1 MRIGQNMNFRSFY
14 SIFFFKRAGAIGRLP
29 LHLTLLI
36 LGSMLFSISAEA
48 QTNAANSTAGRA
60 TVETISQLRQKVAEF
75 VIAQYQTLHV
85 TKVEVKVGAL
95 DSRLRLAAC
104 NETLAFNLLDTTG
117 NGGNVN
123 VQVVCNRANTASGR
137 WTILVPTFATVF
149 RPVAIAGRALQR
161 GEPITA
167 ADVETEIR
175 DMSQYRQ
182 GFALEANLVIGKE
195 AKYPIAK
202 GEAFRTS
209 ALGAPL
215 VIKRGEEVS
224 IQATVGAIS
233 VVTNGIATGDGRLGQ
248 QIRVKNNQ
256 SERIINARV
265 VGPGKVQ
272 SLM

>member
-14 SIFFFKRAGAIGRLP
+14 SIFFFARDKDNKGSWRHALRMLACGWLM
-29 LHLTLLI
+29 LT
-36 LGSMLFSISAEA
+36 ANA
-48 QTNAANSTAGRA
+48 QAQANADSVKIEN
-60 TVETISQLRQKVAEF
+60 ISQLRQDVVQFLTAE
-75 VIAQYQTLHV
+75 YQSLQAD
-85 TKVEVKVGAL
+85 KVEVKVGAL
-95 DSRLRLAAC
+95 DARLRLAAC

-137 WTILVPTFATVF
+137 WTILVPTFVTVF
-149 RPVAIAGRALQR
+149 RPVATAGRALQR

-167 ADVETEIR
+167 ADVVTEVR
-175 DMSQYRQ
+175 DMGQYRQ
-182 GFALEANLVIGKE
+182 GFALESELVIGKE

-224 IQATVGAIS
+224 IEATVGAIS
-233 VVTNGIATGDGRLGQ
+233 VVTNGTATGDGRLGQ

>member
-1 MRIGQNMNFRSFY
+1 MNFRSFY
-14 SIFFFKRAGAIGRLP
+14 SIFFFRRNAIPRRLIPHLKLLLLAAMIFSSAIHAQSAGGD
-29 LHLTLLI
+29 TK
-36 LGSMLFSISAEA
+36 
-48 QTNAANSTAGRA
+48 
-60 TVETISQLRQKVAEF
+60 VENINQLRQKVAQFLTGE
-75 VIAQYQTLHV
+75 YQTLQA
-85 TKVEVKVGAL
+85 TKVEIKVGSL
-95 DSRLRLAAC
+95 DQRLRLAAC
-104 NETLAFNLLDTTG
+104 SETLAFNLLDTTG

-137 WTILVPTFATVF
+137 WTILVPALATVF

-182 GFALEANLVIGKE
+182 GFALEPELIIGKE
-195 AKYPIAK
+195 AKYPVAK

-233 VVTNGIATGDGRLGQ
+233 VVTNGVATGDGRLGQ

>member
-1 MRIGQNMNFRSFY
+1 MNFRSFY
-14 SIFFFKRAGAIGRLP
+14 SIFFFKRGAAPCRLSLP
-29 LHLTLLI
+29 LRLL
-36 LGSMLFSISAEA
+36 LCCASLVA
-48 QTNAANSTAGRA
+48 STAYA
-60 TVETISQLRQKVAEF
+60 QNTETKIENISQLRQGVTQFLTNE
-75 VIAQYQTLHV
+75 YQSLQAS
-85 TKVEVKVGAL
+85 KVEVKIGAL
-95 DSRLRLAAC
+95 DPRLRLAAC
-104 NETLAFNLLDTTG
+104 NETLAFNLLDTSG

-123 VQVVCNRANTASGR
+123 VQVVCNRADTASGR
-137 WTILVPTFATVF
+137 WTILVPAIATIF

-161 GEPITA
+161 GETITA

-182 GFALEANLVIGKE
+182 GFALVSELVVGKE

-209 ALGAPL
+209 ALGSPL

-224 IQATVGAIS
+224 IEATVGAIS
-233 VVTNGIATGDGRLGQ
+233 VVTSGIATGDGRLGQ
-248 QIRVKNNQ
+248 QIRVKNSQ

>member
-1 MRIGQNMNFRSFY
+1 MNFRSFY
-14 SIFFFKRAGAIGRLP
+14 SIFFFKRDDVLCRLSS
-29 LHLTLLI
+29 HLKLLF
-36 LGSMLFSISAEA
+36 LSMGFLASFTQTQVQA
-48 QTNAANSTAGRA
+48 QTNAGE
-60 TVETISQLRQKVAEF
+60 ETKIENISQLRQKITQFLTNE
-75 VIAQYQTLHV
+75 YQSLQAS
-85 TKVEVKVGAL
+85 KVEIKVGVL
-95 DSRLRLAAC
+95 DPRLRLAAC
-104 NETLAFNLLDTTG
+104 NETLAFNLLDTAG
-117 NGGNVN
+117 NRGNVN

-137 WTILVPTFATVF
+137 WTILVPAVATVF

-175 DMSQYRQ
+175 DMNQYRQ
-182 GFALEANLVIGKE
+182 GFALESDLVIGKE
-195 AKYPIAK
+195 VKYPIAK

-233 VVTNGIATGDGRLGQ
+233 VVTTGIATGDGRLGQ